1 MFCCKQK
8 RENLYFDML
17 IQTLQLLAA
26 SYVEQVQ
33 AFPTFVHIP
42 DEVALVFS
50 DTWLFSQKLIMD
62 GFITHQQKVEIE
74 RLDNL
79 LNEMSDNIQLWNL
92 FSLETSDEWGK
103 VRYLASN
110 ILTSLHKEKEQ
121 PNLFWLKYISQD
133 NER

>member
-1 MFCCKQK
+1 
-8 RENLYFDML
+8 ML